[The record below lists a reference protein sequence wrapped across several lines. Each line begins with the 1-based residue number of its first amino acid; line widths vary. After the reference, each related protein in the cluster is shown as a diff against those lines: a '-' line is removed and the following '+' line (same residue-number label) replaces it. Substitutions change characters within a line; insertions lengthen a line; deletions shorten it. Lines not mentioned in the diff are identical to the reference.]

1 MAQEK
6 EVKVNWTSAKEAIL
20 VQTLLQEKEKGNQ
33 AESGW
38 KPIVWQ
44 VLVEALA
51 TIGSKRRKEA
61 KQIKTRWQ
69 RVSFYFYFL
78 FSIPYL
84 LFIVVKR
91 RVQDCQN
98 SA

>member
-1 MAQEK
+1 M
-6 EVKVNWTSAKEAIL
+6 NWTSAEEARL
-20 VQTLLQEKEKGNQ
+20 VQILLQEKEKGNQ

-38 KPIVWQ
+38 KPVVWQ

-51 TIGSKRRKEA
+51 TFDSKPRKVA

-69 RVSFYFYFL
+69 RVR
-78 FSIPYL
+78 FSILYTFISFL
-84 LFIVVKR
+84 LSI
-91 RVQDCQN
+91 